1 MGQNSMIQVVTDTE
15 GMSWCEDVKCQESA
29 PPTIS
34 AEEAAVI
41 IQSHWRKAGHL
52 KSRSFPWNN
61 STGCIRVMIRKQ
73 LFMGMYESFQ
83 DGVFNSMERCF
94 FWNSHSAWTVKH
106 LSDEIWHMGWL
117 GVLILKAV
125 LSSPMI
131 DGVILWDLLNY
142 FEVLSL
148 HFRV

>member
-94 FWNSHSAWTVKH
+94 F
-106 LSDEIWHMGWL
+106 LEQPL
-117 GVLILKAV
+117 GTDCQASI
-125 LSSPMI
+125 
-131 DGVILWDLLNY
+131 
-142 FEVLSL
+142 
-148 HFRV
+148 R